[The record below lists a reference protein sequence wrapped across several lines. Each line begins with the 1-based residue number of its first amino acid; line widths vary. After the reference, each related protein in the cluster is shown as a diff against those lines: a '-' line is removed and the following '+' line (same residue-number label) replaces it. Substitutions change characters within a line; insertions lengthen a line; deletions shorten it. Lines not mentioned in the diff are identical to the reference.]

1 MLERL
6 AEMVREDA
14 KEANNNYGLMP
25 CMACDGRPAE
35 SERCLDLG
43 PPCPEMQNPDGSL
56 MLARWAVLLV
66 ARALEKW
73 VSEIDRTNGVD
84 LGDVEALGSEFM
96 DLYYE
101 VKKAEAKE
109 LNIGKVDG

>member
-1 MLERL
+1 MLEKM
-6 AEMVREDA
+6 AEMVREQGGVAAISCAVCSYQPRNSDA
-14 KEANNNYGLMP
+14 CTTQY
-25 CMACDGRPAE
+25 ACPQNHNPAA
-35 SERCLDLG
+35 
-43 PPCPEMQNPDGSL
+43 SL

-109 LNIGKVDG
+109 AEHE

>member
-66 ARALEKW
+66 ARALENK
-73 VSEIDRTNGVD
+73 VKEAEKGLYPEAAGA
-84 LGDVEALGSEFM
+84 LGDSLM
-96 DLYYE
+96 NLI
-101 VKKAEAKE
+101 AEAKE
-109 LNIGKVDG
+109 AAHE